1 MYSMDAVKLLSSGA
15 QPEVMIEQ
23 LTSPPKTY
31 TGESMS
37 VAATLNHRIR
47 QKGCQYAAAAQ
58 VAGVRRYLRQSIAF

>member
-1 MYSMDAVKLLSSGA
+1 MDAVKTAVIRA

-23 LTSPPKTY
+23 LTSHQNL

-37 VAATLNHRIR
+37 AATLNHRI
-47 QKGCQYAAAAQ
+47 QKVPICWQ